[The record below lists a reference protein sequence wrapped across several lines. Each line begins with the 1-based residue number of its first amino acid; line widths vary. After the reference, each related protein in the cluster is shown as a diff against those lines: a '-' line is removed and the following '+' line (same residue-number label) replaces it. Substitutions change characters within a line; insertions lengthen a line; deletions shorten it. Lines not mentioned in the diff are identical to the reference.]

1 MSDPVTSQFVVAGLA
16 VAATLFIHALMIIV
30 LRGVAAVGSGGHG
43 FGSDVIDVIKLAIVG
58 LGLIV
63 AHTASVMVW
72 ASVFLATEVS
82 LTWEGGL
89 YFALTT
95 YTTLGFGDVLAPQ
108 PWRLLPGFASLN
120 GLLLFGLSAAVL
132 VDAAAR
138 LRRRHN

>member
-1 MSDPVTSQFVVAGLA
+1 MSDPVTNQFIVAGLT
-16 VAATLFIHALMIIV
+16 VAATLFIHALIIIL
-30 LRGVAAVGSGGHG
+30 LRGVAAVGKSHQG
-43 FGSDVIDVIKLAIVG
+43 FGSDIIDVVKLSVVG
-58 LGLIV
+58 IGLIA
-63 AHTASVMVW
+63 AHTASVTVW
-72 ASVFLATEVS
+72 AAVFIATEVS
-82 LTWEGGL
+82 TTFEGGL

-138 LRRRHN
+138 LRRRHS

>member
-1 MSDPVTSQFVVAGLA
+1 MTDPVTNQFIVASAA
-16 VAATLFIHALMIIV
+16 VASTLLIHGLVIV
-30 LRGVAAVGSGGHG
+30 LLRGVAARGKSDHG
-43 FGSDVIDVIKLAIVG
+43 FGSDIIDVVKLSVVG
-58 LGLIV
+58 LGLIA
-63 AHTASVMVW
+63 AHTASVAVW
-72 ASVFLATEVS
+72 ATVFVITDVS
-82 LTWEGGL
+82 PTWEGGL

-138 LRRRHN
+138 LRRR